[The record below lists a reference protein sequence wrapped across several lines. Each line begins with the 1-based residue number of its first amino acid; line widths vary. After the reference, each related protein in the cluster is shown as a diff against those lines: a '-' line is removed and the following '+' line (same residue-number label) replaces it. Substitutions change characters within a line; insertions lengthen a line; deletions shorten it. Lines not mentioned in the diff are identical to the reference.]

1 MAPRGGLRTNDGTI
15 AERVDGA
22 KSSGQANRIRERR
35 VHSPA
40 AYSIQT
46 QLDAMV
52 ACRLLWDLCED
63 IELVES
69 STGRRTTTTIA
80 AVMVVDLAAVLTG
93 SIRSAVTYLND
104 PATWKRLVDV
114 AEEAWPDNPA
124 WRLPPRPAS
133 RSQHCRFRKRHLTDR
148 AEQVDELRELTRR
161 LSVEAATEIDLF
173 NSGSGSF
180 SRPSREQTI
189 AGDATYVKAAFN
201 TNDPTLTDPITGE
214 VRTRRVDDDATWTAG
229 NEKSPGYHLVDAVA
243 QGTAPGQRI
252 ILDAALR
259 PHGTG
264 DGAVFCDLVEAIQ
277 HDLSRHGRE
286 AYAATYDMA
295 LYPTEQDRLLNLGLI
310 PVAKVPLTGSGERA
324 QRRLGPHT
332 FTLSNGTHQSLDVIA
347 VDGTPHI
354 EVPTTDGLCPVMLE
368 RAQTKRRRRKNG
380 AYEVASFWRIPDQPV
395 VAIRLVGATARIRNQ
410 STRKELNRSTPKPRT
425 RTLRVIPPS
434 DPSYREI
441 FGTRESTESMH
452 QHWKATLVNKRAR
465 TVGANRLR
473 HAFHCYQ
480 MSVNITTL
488 LRHAQQTDNW
498 DMFGA
503 WRPPQR
509 RLQLAA

>member
-22 KSSGQANRIRERR
+22 ESSGQANRIRERR

-40 AYSIQT
+40 AYSIQMR
-46 QLDAMV
+46 LDAMV
-52 ACRLLWDLCED
+52 ACRLFWELCEGVG
-63 IELVES
+63 LVES
-69 STGRRTTTTIA
+69 PTGRRSTTTTA
-80 AVMVVDLAAVLTG
+80 AVMVLDLAATLTG
-93 SIRSAVTYLND
+93 SIRSAAVYLED
-104 PATWKRLVDV
+104 PATWQRLVNV
-114 AEEAWPDNPA
+114 AKEAWPDNPLR
-124 WRLPPRPAS
+124 RLPSQPAS
-133 RSQHCRFRKRHLTDR
+133 RSQHGRFRSRHFT
-148 AEQVDELRELTRR
+148 AAPEQTEAIRELTR
-161 LSVEAATEIDLF
+161 LLAVDAASEIDLF
-173 NSGSGSF
+173 SPGSGSF
-180 SRPSREQTI
+180 SRPGRDQTI

-243 QGTAPGQRI
+243 QGTTPGARI
-252 ILDAALR
+252 ILDATLR

-295 LYPTEQDRLLNLGLI
+295 LHAADQDRLLDLGLI
-310 PVAKVPLTGSGERA
+310 PVAKVPLTKKKERA

-332 FTLSNGTHQSLDVIA
+332 FTLSDGTHQSFDVIA

-380 AYEVASFWRIPDQPV
+380 AYEVASFWRIPDEPV